1 MAVPVR
7 FGGEFRLLARLA
19 GLLFVL
25 AALFALGGCAKPTP
39 QASDADVARARYV
52 SSAPPS
58 LTLVT
63 SISNRDNSGAH
74 SALII
79 NGPERVVFN
88 PFGTWRHPL
97 APEQGDVHYGFTPGM
112 EEWFFNYH
120 ARVTYRIQAQTL
132 EVPPEVAAK
141 ALALVQ
147 QNGQVGPGRCT
158 LSISNIL
165 RQLPGFEDFPR
176 AIFPLQ
182 AANAFAE
189 FPGVTTVMYT
199 DDSPDDWSDL
209 DLEFND

>member
-1 MAVPVR
+1 MIAPVVP
-7 FGGEFRLLARLA
+7 GGGIRHLARLA
-19 GLLFVL
+19 GLFLVL
-25 AALFALGGCAKPTP
+25 ALLAACAKPTP

-88 PFGTWRHPL
+88 PFGTWRHPQ

-112 EEWFFNYH
+112 EDWFFNYH

-141 ALALVQ
+141 ALALAQ
-147 QNGQVGPGRCT
+147 QNGSVGPGRCT
-158 LSISNIL
+158 LSISNLL
-165 RQLPGFEDFPR
+165 RQLPGFEG
-176 AIFPLQ
+176 FPLALFPMR
-182 AANAFAE
+182 AADAFGK
-189 FPGVTTVMYT
+189 FPGVETRLYT